1 MDLLVKDRVQVHH
14 QMVVGTLENQLL
26 YSMFQRH
33 YKCLHLLL
41 RLLKSLYLSIKRYQ
55 NPLKEK
61 RIDIITTNGKKDL
74 GKNFLLLSILLVC
87 RIKLVSYDC
96 SFIEYNK
103 INQIN
108 LLFGNQD
115 LNITQP
121 LMPKMSITYRMPT
134 NKPHLIITFILI
146 FPF

>member
-74 GKNFLLLSILLVC
+74 GKNFSLLSTWPVC

-96 SFIEYNK
+96 SFIEYTK
-103 INQIN
+103 MNQIN

-134 NKPHLIITFILI
+134 NKSHLIITVILI

>member
-1 MDLLVKDRVQVHH
+1 M
-14 QMVVGTLENQLL
+14 
-26 YSMFQRH
+26 
-33 YKCLHLLL
+33 
-41 RLLKSLYLSIKRYQ
+41 SIKRYQ

-61 RIDIITTNGKKDL
+61 RIDIITTNGKKGL
-74 GKNFLLLSILLVC
+74 GKNFSLLSTLC

-96 SFIEYNK
+96 SFIEYTK

-121 LMPKMSITYRMPT
+121 LMPKMSTTYGMPT
-134 NKPHLIITFILI
+134 NKSHLIITFILI